1 MSANKLYF
9 FIRRVFCLVLVLV
22 GVAFSNSAYSMDE
35 NNPIDDE
42 FFVKSGEEEL
52 YLRVR
57 GQNSNNPVLLFLH
70 GGPGELTG
78 PLNFQSYAGP
88 ALEKHFVVGYLHQRN
103 TCKSPSVPAG
113 TLTVEQFVNDV
124 HNVVE
129 FLREK
134 FHKDKIFL
142 LGHSF
147 GGILGYMY
155 LLEYEDNSYIEKFV
169 AAGSAF
175 SAVSLE
181 ENGYKTALELAKKT
195 NNQKGLERLNK
206 LGPPPYKT
214 FQDGMVWRML
224 IVAMLNEMNEGITKN
239 FQMSKVMTV
248 TGTEKIDPEWQK
260 KMITIANAMWSELQT
275 IDIEDEVTKIR
286 IPILMIAG
294 AKDVTVPFTLM
305 EKAFE
310 NLSGEKEYFILENSN
325 HNMFIDESDLFV
337 SKVIEFFQK

>member
-1 MSANKLYF
+1 MSVNKLNS
-9 FIRRVFCLVLVLV
+9 FIKRVIYLALVLV
-22 GVAFSNSAYSMDE
+22 GIAFSNSAYPMDE
-35 NNPIDDE
+35 NNPVDE
-42 FFVKSGEEEL
+42 EFSVKSGEEEL

-78 PLNFQSYAGP
+78 PLNFQAYAGP

-103 TCKSPSVPAG
+103 TCRSPSVPIE
-113 TLTVEQFVNDV
+113 TLTVEQFVKDV
-124 HNVVE
+124 HNVVT
-129 FLREK
+129 FLRKK
-134 FHKDKIFL
+134 FDKDKIFL

-155 LLEYEDNSYIEKFV
+155 LLEYEDNNHIEKFV

-181 ENGYKTALELAKKT
+181 ENGYKTAQELAKKT
-195 NNQKGLERLNK
+195 NHPKALERLNT
-206 LGPPPYKT
+206 LGSPPYDT
-214 FQDGMVWRML
+214 FQEGMVWRML

-248 TGTEKIDPEWQK
+248 TETEKIDPEWQK
-260 KMITIANAMWSELQT
+260 KMMTIANAMWSELQT

-294 AKDVTVPFTLM
+294 AKDITVPFTLM

-310 NLSGEKEYFILENSN
+310 NLSGEKEYVILENSN
-325 HNMFIDESDLFV
+325 HNMFVDEPDLFV